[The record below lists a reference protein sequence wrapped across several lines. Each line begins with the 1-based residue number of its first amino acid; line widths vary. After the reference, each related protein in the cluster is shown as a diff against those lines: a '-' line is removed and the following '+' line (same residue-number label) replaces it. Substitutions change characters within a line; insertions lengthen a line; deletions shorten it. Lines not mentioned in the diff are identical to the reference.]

1 MIQSFEVNKMN
12 SFYKIFGSFKFSFVP
27 PLMIYLAAGVSGIT
41 NIVGLFFVKEYL
53 DLSAVFLA
61 GLGFWAGLPW
71 VLKMPLGHLVD
82 ILWKFKSVLV
92 LLGALVMAASSII
105 MFCLIQYKSD
115 MIIILNAETWFVIS
129 SLLAPIGFVLQDV
142 VADAMTVEAVPK
154 IDENGK
160 EIDFNELK
168 SMNVSMQLLGRV
180 SIIFGTLLVS
190 MLNLIVFADSSEMT
204 ELEKINAYAKI
215 YLYSL
220 IVPLI
225 SISGIFLAYVN
236 KQNKLKSLI
245 KNGVAPAK
253 ARRLIFTI
261 PELTKPNIL
270 IIVGSII
277 FVFFTLFIGTSKMQF
292 SQEIVFVGSF
302 GIILFLLIKL
312 SNELDQKAKK
322 MLVGTAIIIFVFR
335 AMPGV
340 GQGGSWFEIDVLNF
354 DQEFL
359 SLLGLIASFLTI
371 FGIFVLRPL
380 MEKSSMS
387 KLIIILSI
395 AGSFFILPSIAMYYG
410 FHEFTSKLTGG
421 IVDERFIAIFNTA
434 LESPLG
440 QVSMIP
446 ILAWIAQSAPNHLKA
461 TFFAI
466 LASFTNL
473 ALSASNLG
481 TKYLN
486 QIFVITREVK
496 TNEGDIK
503 IPSDYSE
510 LGILLIIVCLL
521 TLTIPIAVT
530 FLIKKFKLLSY

>member
-12 SFYKIFGSFKFSFVP
+12 NFYKIFGSFKFSFVP

-105 MFCLIQYKSD
+105 MFCLIQYKSE
-115 MIIILNAETWFVIS
+115 MILLLNAETWFVIS

-410 FHEFTSKLTGG
+410 FHEYTSKLTGG

-530 FLIKKFKLLSY
+530 FLIKKLKLISY

>member
-1 MIQSFEVNKMN
+1 MKN
-12 SFYKIFGSFKFSFVP
+12 FYKIFGSFKFSFVP

-92 LLGALVMAASSII
+92 ILGALVMAASSII
-105 MFCLIQYKSD
+105 MFFLIQYKSE
-115 MIIILNAETWFVIS
+115 MIAIFNAETWFVIS
-129 SLLAPIGFVLQDV
+129 TLLAPIGFVLQDV

-154 IDENGK
+154 TDDQGN
-160 EIDFNELK
+160 EISFNELK

-190 MLNLIVFADSSEMT
+190 MINLFVFSNSSDMT
-204 ELEKINAYAKI
+204 ELEKVTAYGNI

-220 IVPLI
+220 IVPII
-225 SISGIFLAYVN
+225 SVSGIFLSYFN
-236 KQNKLKSLI
+236 QQKRYKLLI
-245 KNGVAPAK
+245 SNGINPVK
-253 ARRLIFTI
+253 AANIIFNI
-261 PELTKPNIL
+261 PEVTKPNLL
-270 IIVGSII
+270 IIIGSIF
-277 FVFFTLFIGTSKMQF
+277 FVIFTLLVGTSKMAL

-302 GIILFLLIKL
+302 MIILFLLFKL
-312 SNELDQKAKK
+312 SNELDANAKK
-322 MLVGTAIIIFVFR
+322 MLIGTAIIIFVFR

-340 GQGGSWFEIDVLNF
+340 GQGGSWFEIDVLGF

-371 FGIFVLRPL
+371 LGIFVLRPL
-380 MEKSSMS
+380 MEKSSMTR
-387 KLIIILSI
+387 LIVILSI
-395 AGSFFILPSIAMYYG
+395 AGSFFILPSIAMFYG
-410 FHEFTSKLTGG
+410 FHEFTSKLTNGL
-421 IVDERFIAIFNTA
+421 VDARFIAIFNTA

-461 TFFAI
+461 TFFAV

-486 QIFVITREVK
+486 QIYIITREVK
-496 TNEGDIK
+496 NDMGIIK
-503 IPSDYSE
+503 TPADYSE
-510 LGILLIIVCLL
+510 LGILLIIVCAL
-521 TLTIPIAVT
+521 TLTVPILVT
-530 FLIKKFKLLSY
+530 YIVKKLKLLSY